1 MERERHQDAKPSH
14 HVTCVTPLHQGGFN
28 WAVSYSSIIIYIGA
42 FAIET
47 LEKIARIA
55 IDNADPI
62 HGFPCEGAT
71 ILGTPRNVDDDP
83 IAIEGFN
90 LNGIEFVIEPVGVS
104 GGVGS
109 GVEENFKM
117 HSVNPFD

>member
-1 MERERHQDAKPSH
+1 M
-14 HVTCVTPLHQGGFN
+14 
-28 WAVSYSSIIIYIGA
+28 SYSSIIIYIGA

-62 HGFPCEGAT
+62 HGFPREAAPVFRV
-71 ILGTPRNVDDDP
+71 PRNVDDNP
-83 IAIEGFN
+83 VAVEGFH
-90 LNGIEFVIEPVGVS
+90 LDGIEFVIEPVGVS

>member
-1 MERERHQDAKPSH
+1 MLCLDYTISIGR
-14 HVTCVTPLHQGGFN
+14 CQG
-28 WAVSYSSIIIYIGA
+28 
-42 FAIET
+42 ET

-83 IAIEGFN
+83 VAIEGFN
-90 LNGIEFVIEPVGVS
+90 LNGIEFVTEPVSVS
-104 GGVGS
+104 GGVGR

-117 HSVNPFD
+117 HSVNPFVIVFVMPPL